1 MPKAVAKPTRARR
14 ARHPV
19 PPPVPTNE
27 PAPRSAGPFI
37 DPAELPAQYALI
49 AYGTCMLP
57 EISDGAN
64 CAFSTKEKPQP
75 GDLVAL
81 WYRPEL
87 VPAGQPQVRLKRL
100 VTAIPSF
107 VTFPYREHPLSEAHA
122 LVIVEQLNPRT
133 RFGVRCADLLA
144 VHKFIGLA
152 ESTRP
157 GFARVRQPAGEASHA

>member
-1 MPKAVAKPTRARR
+1 MSKPSSTTAKSARR

-19 PPPVPTNE
+19 PPPAPINE
-27 PAPRSAGPFI
+27 PPQPAGPFI
-37 DPAELPAQYALI
+37 DPAELPEHYALI

-57 EISDGAN
+57 EIPDGEN
-64 CAFSTKEKPQP
+64 CAFSAKEKPQP

-81 WYRPEL
+81 WYRPDL

-107 VTFPYREHPLSEAHA
+107 VTFPYREHPQSEVHA
-122 LVIVEQLNPRT
+122 LVIVEQINPRII

-144 VHKFIGLA
+144 VHKFIGFA

-157 GFARVRQPAGEASHA
+157 GFARVCKPAADGA